1 VADTNWQRIR
11 LAYVRG
17 KYTYK
22 QLAEKYGVSE
32 NTLEKRARAE
42 NWQEARR
49 KYRGNVA
56 AKAQARAEEADAQRL
71 AALQNA
77 GTDMCNQLE
86 ALMRDAKR
94 EMHTHVNQFGQA
106 VTVEESVNDRK
117 LLNITRSIETMTRAM
132 RNLYDINTTAQ
143 REQMQLAREEME
155 LKRQEQER
163 KARETELK
171 EKEAKEKGVDEIQ
184 ITYGGVDMPEDYA
197 T

>member
-1 VADTNWQRIR
+1 MADINWQRIR

-42 NWQEARR
+42 NWQDARR

-86 ALMRDAKR
+86 ALMRDAQR

-117 LLNITRSIETMTRAM
+117 LLNITRSIETMSRAM
-132 RNLYDINTTAQ
+132 RNLYDIQTAAQ
-143 REQMQLAREEME
+143 RDQLQMAREEMA

-163 KARETELK
+163 KAKETELK

-197 T
+197 K

>member
-1 VADTNWQRIR
+1 MADANWQRIR

-56 AKAQARAEEADAQRL
+56 AKAQARAEEKDAQRL

-86 ALMRDAKR
+86 ALMRDGQR
-94 EMHTHVNQFGQA
+94 ELHTHVTMKG
-106 VTVEESVNDRK
+106 ESVTLWDSINDKK
-117 LLNITRSIETMTRAM
+117 LVNITRSIKDMSIAM

-143 REQMQLAREEME
+143 REQMQLAREEMA
-155 LKRQEQER
+155 LKKQEQER
-163 KARETELK
+163 RAKETELK
-171 EKEAKEKGVDEIQ
+171 EREAQEKGATEIE

-197 T
+197 G

>member
-1 VADTNWQRIR
+1 MADANWQRIR
-11 LAYVRG
+11 LAFVRG

-42 NWQEARR
+42 KWQEARR

-56 AKAQARAEEADAQRL
+56 AKAQARAEEKDAQRL

-86 ALMRDAKR
+86 ALMRDAQR
-94 EMHTHVNQFGQA
+94 ELHTHVSMMSGEVITNEA
-106 VTVEESVNDRK
+106 VNDKK

-143 REQMQLAREEME
+143 REQMSLAREEMA

-163 KARETELK
+163 R
-171 EKEAKEKGVDEIQ
+171 EKETAIKEAAEKADTEIK
-184 ITYGGVDMPEDYA
+184 ITYGGVEMPEDYA
-197 T
+197 G